1 MRPITP
7 AAAYSPSAIA
17 PPMDSSA
24 EQIEPHLTAHQA
36 RQGIEQD
43 SGKAD
48 TINITT
54 ATNSGT

>member
-1 MRPITP
+1 MRPITL

-24 EQIEPHLTAHQA
+24 EQIEPHLTAHQ
-36 RQGIEQD
+36 GIEQD